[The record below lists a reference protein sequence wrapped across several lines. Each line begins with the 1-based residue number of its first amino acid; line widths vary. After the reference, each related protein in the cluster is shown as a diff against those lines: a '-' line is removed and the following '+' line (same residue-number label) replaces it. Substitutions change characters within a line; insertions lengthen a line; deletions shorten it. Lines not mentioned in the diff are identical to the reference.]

1 MGDSSADQTTNVTNI
16 RKDNIFSN
24 SGVSGDVLNVG
35 NAGGDVVVTQER
47 TDYGAISDAFD
58 ANQEVSRM
66 AFEEAFSFGGTALDK
81 VGETTKNALD
91 ANWRVTKDF
100 LSSFDWQQ
108 QQTSNQV
115 TRALDGMKSAI
126 TNDGAETMQ
135 AAFKWTAI
143 AVGVAAGGYALS
155 RMGS

>member
-1 MGDSSADQTTNVTNI
+1 MGDSSADQTTQVTNI
-16 RKDNIFSN
+16 RKDNIFSS
-24 SGVSGDVLNVG
+24 SGVSGDVLNLG
-35 NAGGDVVVTQER
+35 NAGGDVVVTQQR
-47 TDYGAISDAFD
+47 TDYEAISDAFE
-58 ANQEVSRM
+58 ANQNVSAL
-66 AFEEAFSFGGTALDK
+66 AFEEAFKFGGTALDK
-81 VGETTKNALD
+81 VGESAQNAMD
-91 ANWRVTKDF
+91 ANWKVTKDF

-143 AVGVAAGGYALS
+143 AVGVAAAGYAMS
-155 RMGS
+155 RG